1 MDEDGKF
8 KQMSTA
14 TRQGAFIYLH
24 GRCKEGELERGAMA
38 EAARLFSVTHKAMAL
53 FWREMNKKI
62 EDSFLDV
69 DDVIANTLFFEN
81 DRTNR
86 GRRPLWDRNELRV
99 AVSTVPMGQ
108 RTTFRTMSKAVNVPK
123 STLHYLMKNE
133 GLFHRHTSALQPH
146 LTDEHKLARFMYA
159 FDEVYPV
166 PNPDGEYRFKNMYDR
181 VDVDEKWFYLTKKS
195 ESYILINPDNENN
208 ENDQLG
214 ESHVYR
220 AVKDSSKIKMVM
232 FLCAQARPRWDN
244 NANQMWDGKIGIWP
258 IGEYKPATR
267 TSVNRP
273 AGTPVWKNQKVNKDK
288 YRELL
293 LEKVIP
299 AIKDK
304 WPRQS
309 WNDNTVVIRIQQD
322 GASAHISP
330 DDEAFNAGL
339 VDLQV
344 HNKILLY
351 TQPARSPDT
360 NINDLGFFLL
370 YRPATRGCL
379 TSRMMKVGSSSMS
392 H

>member
-1 MDEDGKF
+1 M
-8 KQMSTA
+8 
-14 TRQGAFIYLH
+14 
-24 GRCKEGELERGAMA
+24 
-38 EAARLFSVTHKAMAL
+38 
-53 FWREMNKKI
+53 
-62 EDSFLDV
+62 
-69 DDVIANTLFFEN
+69 
-81 DRTNR
+81 
-86 GRRPLWDRNELRV
+86 
-99 AVSTVPMGQ
+99 
-108 RTTFRTMSKAVNVPK
+108 
-123 STLHYLMKNE
+123 
-133 GLFHRHTSALQPH
+133 
-146 LTDEHKLARFMYA
+146 
-159 FDEVYPV
+159 YPV

-258 IGEYKPATR
+258 IGEYIPAVR
-267 TSVNRP
+267 NSVNRP
-273 AGTPVWKNQKVNKDK
+273 AGTPVWKNQSVDK
-288 YRELL
+288 NRYRALL

-351 TQPARSPDT
+351 TQPARSPADT